1 MRQLNLPGLPGTDA
15 ADALGLAIMHAQV
28 SKTTAALNRVTT
40 TQARKSAA
48 FKDGRHY

>member
-1 MRQLNLPGLPGTDA
+1 VA
-15 ADALGLAIMHAQV
+15 
-28 SKTTAALNRVTT
+28 KTTAALNRVTV